1 MEKAEN
7 EMKGRIKRA
16 AGKVRSMT
24 AVLGSH
30 HTGAY
35 AAQAAYFFVLSL
47 IPIIL
52 LLLTMVQFT
61 PVTQED
67 VMDAVMKVFPT
78 TVEGLIVSIVSQ
90 VYAQSGTVIPIT
102 IIVALWSASKGVLSM
117 TSGMNLIYENTESR
131 NYIYLRFRA
140 SFYTLIFIFAI
151 VLSLTL
157 SVFGNSISAFVYKHA
172 PVLTQIMDIIIRVR
186 TFLTLLVLTLFWD
199 LVYKYLPD
207 RTNLSKTT
215 MKQQLP
221 GAVFTSFGWLM
232 LSFVFSVYLNIFTGF
247 TSMYGS
253 LTTIIL
259 IMLWLYFC
267 MYVIL
272 LGGELN
278 AFLEGYGRRYGRRES
293 HRWEKEVHM
302 LEKKERKWEEKEQK
316 LEKR

>member
-1 MEKAEN
+1 
-7 EMKGRIKRA
+7 MKGRIERA
-16 AGKVRSMT
+16 TKKVRSLT
-24 AVLGSH
+24 AILSSH

-61 PVTQED
+61 PVTRQD
-67 VMDAVMKVFPT
+67 VMDAVTKVFPS
-78 TVEGLIVSIVSQ
+78 TVDGLIVTIVDQ
-90 VYAQSGTVIPIT
+90 VYTQSGTVIPVT
-102 IIVALWSASKGVLSM
+102 IIVALWSAGKGVLSM
-117 TSGMNLIYENTESR
+117 TSGLNLIYENTESR
-131 NYIYLRFRA
+131 NYIFLRFRA
-140 SFYTLIFIFAI
+140 TFYTVIFILAI

-157 SVFGNSISAFVYKHA
+157 SVFGNSISMFVYEHA
-172 PVLTQIMDIIIRVR
+172 PVLTKLMDILIRIR
-186 TFLTLLVLTLFWD
+186 TLLTLVVLTLFWN

-221 GAVFTSFGWLM
+221 GAVFTSCGWLL
-232 LSFVFSVYLNIFTGF
+232 LSFIFSIYLNIFKGF

-259 IMLWLYFC
+259 VMLWLYFC

-278 AFLEGYGRRYGRRES
+278 ALLEGYG
-293 HRWEKEVHM
+293 HRW
-302 LEKKERKWEEKEQK
+302 KK
-316 LEKR
+316 